1 MKRREFISLLGGMT
15 TIAWP
20 RAGLAQ
26 NVGRRRAIVL
36 MGTADDVEAKDRA
49 VALQQGLQKL
59 GWTVGRDIQ
68 IDYLFAAGNAERL
81 LAYANEAVASKPDIL
96 LAQTNSAAK
105 ALQSVTRTLP
115 IVFLQ
120 VSDPVGSGFVG
131 TLAHPGGNITGFTN
145 FEVEIG
151 GKWLRTLKDIA
162 PAVENVGFI
171 FNPET
176 SAHIEF
182 LRAAEKASAALNV
195 RIVPLGVHKVEDVDG
210 AITGFASV
218 PNGGMI
224 VSPHPITR
232 GKLIIDLASRYRLPT
247 IYPFDF
253 HVRDGGLISYG
264 VDQVDQFRSAATY
277 VDRILKGEKPAD
289 LPVQAPAKYEL
300 VINLKTAKALGLNVP
315 PTLLAIADKVL
326 E

>member
-1 MKRREFISLLGGMT
+1 MKRRDFISLLVGMT

-59 GWTVGRDIQ
+59 GWIVGRDLQ

-81 LAYANEAVASKPDIL
+81 LAYANEAVVSKPDIL

-131 TLAHPGGNITGFTN
+131 SLAHPGGNITGFTN

-176 SAHIEF
+176 SAHREF
-182 LRAAEKASAALNV
+182 LQAARESIGRTEREDCPSGGAQSGGSRRCYYRVRLSAEWRNDCVTASHYQ
-195 RIVPLGVHKVEDVDG
+195 RK
-210 AITGFASV
+210 
-218 PNGGMI
+218 
-224 VSPHPITR
+224 
-232 GKLIIDLASRYRLPT
+232 IDY
-247 IYPFDF
+247 
-253 HVRDGGLISYG
+253 
-264 VDQVDQFRSAATY
+264 
-277 VDRILKGEKPAD
+277 
-289 LPVQAPAKYEL
+289 
-300 VINLKTAKALGLNVP
+300 
-315 PTLLAIADKVL
+315 
-326 E
+326 